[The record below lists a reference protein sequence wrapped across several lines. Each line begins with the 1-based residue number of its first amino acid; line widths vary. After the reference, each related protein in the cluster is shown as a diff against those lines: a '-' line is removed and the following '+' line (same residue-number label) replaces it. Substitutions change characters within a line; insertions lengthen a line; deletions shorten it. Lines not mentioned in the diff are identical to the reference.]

1 MTQPSG
7 NLVSLVDDM
16 LRDAGCGDDPEFRDV
31 LLSLGSLASLP
42 APAPSAEL
50 AALLAPAAGTP
61 VAGGALED
69 PPAGEQPADD
79 LARRRRRHRP
89 TALGLVLVAAMGL
102 GVGGVAASSSAP
114 GSETLQHVL
123 ADWTPPWGA
132 PSTTNASAAG
142 GGYRSP
148 VPAADGEVPGTVS
161 SPSPAAAAPGRSH
174 ATRLLEDAAGATGRG
189 AVRSCGGASTHDDGG
204 RPVACVPA
212 RLGAAFPAA
221 PGGGTDGNGR
231 GRDDGGVPP
240 AAGATPPGTPAAGK
254 PDAPAAKAP
263 AVGQDG
269 PGAATPKSA
278 DAPGPVGQS
287 PGQGSGRKA
296 ESPAK

>member
-1 MTQPSG
+1 MTPPSG
-7 NLVSLVDDM
+7 NLVSLVDDL
-16 LRDAGCGDDPEFRDV
+16 LRDAGCGDDPQLRDV
-31 LLSLGSLASLP
+31 LLSLGALASLP

-79 LARRRRRHRP
+79 LARRRRRRHRP
-89 TALGLVLVAAMGL
+89 TALGLVLVAGMGL

-114 GSETLQHVL
+114 GNETVQQVL
-123 ADWTPPWGA
+123 ADWPPPWGA
-132 PSTTNASAAG
+132 PSATSASAAG

-148 VPAADGEVPGTVS
+148 VLAADGEGPGTVS
-161 SPSPAAAAPGRSH
+161 SPSPAAPGKSH
-174 ATRLLEDAAGATGRG
+174 ASRFLDDAAGVAGRG
-189 AVRSCGGASTHDDGG
+189 GVPSCGGASTHDDGG
-204 RPVACVPA
+204 RPGACVPA
-212 RLGAAFPAA
+212 RPWAAFPAT

-231 GRDDGGVPP
+231 SRNDGGAPP
-240 AAGATPPGTPAAGK
+240 AADAAPPGTPAAGK
-254 PDAPAAKAP
+254 PDAPAAKA
-263 AVGQDG
+263 AAEGQDG
-269 PGAATPKSA
+269 PGAVTPTSA

-287 PGQGSGRKA
+287 PGLGSGRKA